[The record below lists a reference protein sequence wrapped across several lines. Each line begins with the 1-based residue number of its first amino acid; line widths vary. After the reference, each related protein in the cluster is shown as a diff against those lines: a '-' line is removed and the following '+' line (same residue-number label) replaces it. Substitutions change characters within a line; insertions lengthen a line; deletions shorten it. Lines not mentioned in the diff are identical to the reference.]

1 MTTSTRPSRV
11 PLLRRWLA
19 DNNDGDE
26 SRVLDYVDQ
35 AMFLGLRATGQ
46 AAVMQCVWV
55 YEHPVDME
63 GLRRFHYNFGHGL
76 AGRRIEPS
84 ILPFGRHRWVSSL
97 GPPAPLRVYETVRP
111 RAELGDFLDEHAQ
124 IPVDPEFGP
133 AWHMGVQPLD
143 DGATVVSLVGS
154 HCIGDGGG
162 AMLTVFESVTGQL
175 RDLGLPQ
182 PRTRSSLQALRT
194 DLRQTFRDLPEL
206 GRSIK
211 SAAKQAYQKRSELRR
226 SGKSAAA
233 HLDAASAKE
242 NLLVPAIWAFIDAA
256 EFEGRAKAL
265 GGNSYALIA
274 GFAARLSERMGR
286 FSEAE
291 GVVPLVV
298 PINDRTLEDTRANA
312 VLIGDAR
319 VNPKGVTEDL
329 TETRAII
336 KEALRKIR
344 EEPDEKLE
352 LLPLTPFVP
361 KRAVTQAADIAVGFG
376 ELPVFCSNLGTLPDD
391 LARVDGTPA
400 EYLMA
405 RGVDGQVP
413 RAVMEHRKGILTVIS
428 MQVIGRVSMAIIGYQ
443 PGAEN
448 TKATLRA
455 HVEATLAEFGLSA
468 VYE

>member
-1 MTTSTRPSRV
+1 M

-19 DNNDGDE
+19 ERRDGKDLNDQ

-35 AMFLGLRATGQ
+35 ALFLGLRATGQ

-63 GLRRFHYNFGHGL
+63 GLRRLHYNFGHGL

-97 GPPAPLRVYETVRP
+97 GPPAPMRVYETVRP

-124 IPVDPEFGP
+124 IPVDPEYGP

-143 DGATVVSLVGS
+143 DGATVISMVGS

-162 AMLTVFESVTGQL
+162 AMLTVYESVMGQR
-175 RDLGLPQ
+175 RDLGYPQ
-182 PRTRSSLQALRT
+182 PRSRSALQALSV
-194 DLRQTFRDLPEL
+194 DVRQTFRDLPEL

-211 SAAKQAYQKRSELRR
+211 SAARQAYRQRAELRR
-226 SGKSAAA
+226 PKKSAAA
-233 HLDAASAKE
+233 GLDAVSAKE
-242 NLLVPAIWAFIDAA
+242 NVLVPAIWAFIDAA
-256 EFEGRAKAL
+256 EFDARAKAL
-265 GGNSYALIA
+265 GGNTYSLLA
-274 GFAARLSERMGR
+274 GFAARLAERMGR
-286 FSEAE
+286 FSDAE
-291 GVVPLVV
+291 GVVPLIV

-312 VLIGDAR
+312 VLLGDVR
-319 VNPKGVTEDL
+319 INPHGVTEDL

-336 KEALRKIR
+336 KEALRKMR

-352 LLPLTPFVP
+352 LLPLTPFIP
-361 KRAVTQAADIAVGFG
+361 RRAVTKAADIAVGFG
-376 ELPVFCSNLGTLPDD
+376 ELPVSCSNLGVLPDD
-391 LARVDGTPA
+391 IARADGTPA
-400 EYLMA
+400 EYVMA
-405 RGVDGQVP
+405 RGVDGQIP
-413 RAVMEHRKGILTVIS
+413 RAVLEHREGLLTVIA
-428 MQVIGRVSMAIIGYQ
+428 MQIIGRVSLAVIGYQ

-448 TKATLRA
+448 TKTTLRA
-455 HVEATLAEFGLSA
+455 HVEATLAEFGLSG